1 LISNGISSLAENGK
15 KKEPQNKI
23 DEPYLN
29 YHRRVIVGCISSAF
43 WQSARI
49 IRTAFLAALIIL
61 EASCGRENRSTGV
74 GRIIE
79 ADPALSRVVPMDA
92 KLEKL
97 AGGLGL
103 LEGPVWSDSGDLLF
117 SDMVSHLIYKW
128 NPQTGL
134 STFSAKIVYPK
145 GQRSSGPNGLA
156 FDKNGRLT
164 ICEHGNRRVTR
175 LEKDGSLTVL
185 AERYEG
191 KRLNSPNDL
200 AYRSDG
206 LLYFTDP
213 PFGLRGKDADP
224 RKELSYNGVFLLSAG
239 KLELLSDELN
249 GPNGLAFS
257 PDEKY
262 LYVGNDN
269 HKKPVIIRYEVNP
282 NGTLSNGD
290 VFFNAASVTK
300 ADWLDGLK
308 VDVQGNVYVVA
319 PNGVVIIG
327 ANGKHLGTVEV
338 LEEPT
343 NIAWGNDDRKTLYIT
358 AIKALYRI
366 RLNISG
372 TQAFPPPT
380 K

>member
-1 LISNGISSLAENGK
+1 MILRSAL
-15 KKEPQNKI
+15 
-23 DEPYLN
+23 L
-29 YHRRVIVGCISSAF
+29 SAF
-43 WQSARI
+43 V
-49 IRTAFLAALIIL
+49 IL
-61 EASCGRENRSTGV
+61 QASCGQENHSA
-74 GRIIE
+74 GRGSIIQ
-79 ADPALSRVVPMDA
+79 ADPALTRVISADA

-97 AGGLGL
+97 VGGLGL
-103 LEGPVWSDSGDLLF
+103 LEGPVWSDTGDLLF

-134 STFSAKIVYPK
+134 SVFSAKIGYPK
-145 GQRSSGPNGLA
+145 GERSSGPNGLA
-156 FDKNGRLT
+156 LDKKGRLT

-185 AERYEG
+185 AESYEG

-206 LLYFTDP
+206 FLYFTDP

-224 RKELSYNGVFLLSAG
+224 RKELSYNGVFLLSER
-239 KLELLSDELN
+239 KLELLSDELS

-269 HKKPVIIRYEVNP
+269 HKKPVIVRYEVNP
-282 NGTLSNGD
+282 DGTLSSRD
-290 VFFNAASVTK
+290 VFFNAASVTM
-300 ADWLDGLK
+300 ANWLDGLK
-308 VDVQGNVYVVA
+308 VDVEGNVYVVA
-319 PNGVVIIG
+319 PNGVVIID
-327 ANGKHLGTVEV
+327 ANGKHLGTIEG

-358 AIKALYRI
+358 GMKGLYRI

-372 TQAFPPPT
+372 TQAFFSPT

>member
-1 LISNGISSLAENGK
+1 MAKGMSHRTT
-15 KKEPQNKI
+15 

-29 YHRRVIVGCISSAF
+29 YHHRVNMGRLSSANR
-43 WQSARI
+43 QSALI
-49 IRTAFLAALIIL
+49 IRSALLSAFIIL
-61 EASCGRENRSTGV
+61 EASCGQENRSAGV
-74 GRIIE
+74 GRIIQ
-79 ADPALSRVVPMDA
+79 ADPALSRVVHADA

-97 AGGLGL
+97 VGGLGL

-128 NPQTGL
+128 SSQTGL
-134 STFSAKIVYPK
+134 SVFMAKIEYPK
-145 GQRSSGPNGLA
+145 GSSGPNGLT

-164 ICEHGNRRVTR
+164 ICEHGNRRLTR

-213 PFGLRGKDADP
+213 SFGLRGKDADP
-224 RKELSYNGVFLLSAG
+224 RKELSYNGIFLLSAG

-257 PDEKY
+257 PDQKY
-262 LYVGNDN
+262 LYVGDDN
-269 HKKPVIIRYEVNP
+269 HMKPVIIRYEVNP

-290 VFFNAASVTK
+290 VFFNAASVTRSE
-300 ADWLDGLK
+300 WLDGLK
-308 VDVQGNVYVVA
+308 VDVEGNVYVA
-319 PNGVVIIG
+319 SQNGVVIID
-327 ANGKHLGTVEV
+327 ANGKHLGTIEG

-343 NIAWGNDDRKTLYIT
+343 NIAWGNEDRKTLYIT

-372 TQAFPPPT
+372 TQAFPPQP